1 MKAPPLGNPWS
12 RFRSWAAANRARVE
26 IAAIAGVAIG
36 LIIIMFVVTLV
47 IILRTLR

>member
-1 MKAPPLGNPWS
+1 MNVPPLGNPWS
-12 RFRSWAAANRARVE
+12 RFRSWATANRARVE

-47 IILRTLR
+47 IIFRTLR